1 MWRAFVSVIYDAV
14 NQFVPT
20 KQRVLRHKRQL
31 KPQYPKKYV
40 RHLLSNVAFGENTE

>member
-20 KQRVLRHKRQL
+20 KQRILRHKRQL
-31 KPQYPKKYV
+31 KPQYPKEIRK
-40 RHLLSNVAFGENTE
+40 AFAVGENTE